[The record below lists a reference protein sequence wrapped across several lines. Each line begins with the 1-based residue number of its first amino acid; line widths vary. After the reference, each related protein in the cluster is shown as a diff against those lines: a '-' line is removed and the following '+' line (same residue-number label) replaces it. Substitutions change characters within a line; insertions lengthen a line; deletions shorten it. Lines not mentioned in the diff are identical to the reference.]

1 MTDKTETK
9 KILIISSDKNLR
21 EVLRFCFDGWG
32 YEVVLYE
39 SSPDDIASIKKA
51 SPDVIVVDV
60 HTAKRTD
67 LEICHLLKDD
77 FITAFIPVVTLINKR
92 QLRSQLL
99 NIKQGVDD
107 YLIKPP
113 DPLDLRVRV
122 EMAMKRSQYSFY
134 ASPLTGLPGGRIIEE
149 MLRERFKADKPFSF
163 GYLDLDNFKYFNDT
177 YGYVKGDRVIM
188 QTAYMLYA
196 TISKF
201 GNKDDFIG
209 HIGGDDFAF
218 ITTPD
223 KYVSVCR
230 NFISEFNSI
239 MPFHYSAADRAKG
252 YVIARNRAHKIK
264 NIPLMSVSV
273 AVVNRNKD
281 SEYKNLIEINERVAE
296 VKHYLK
302 GFEGSKFM
310 ADRRSEPK
318 SSGAEKRQLPQI
330 FKVDPAASASYRP
343 LGQVLLS
350 RGDLSGEELDEALR
364 THWRRGIRLGDI
376 IRELG
381 LMGEKE
387 LAEALKECEKSPREM
402 RAGESKKSAGSHA
415 A

>member
-1 MTDKTETK
+1 LTDKTEVK

-21 EVLRFCFDGWG
+21 EVLKFCFAGWG
-32 YEVVLYE
+32 YDVMLYE
-39 SSPDDIASIKKA
+39 SSPTDINSIKKT

-60 HTAKRTD
+60 HGAKRTD
-67 LEICHLLKDD
+67 LEICRLLKDD

-134 ASPLTGLPGGRIIEE
+134 ASPLTGLPGGRVIEE
-149 MLRERFKADKPFSF
+149 MLRERFKNDLPFSF

-177 YGYVKGDRVIM
+177 YGYVKVDRVIM

-196 TISKF
+196 TISKL

-223 KYVSVCR
+223 KYIDICR
-230 NFISEFNSI
+230 YFITEFNKI
-239 MPFHYSAADRAKG
+239 MPFHYSAADRARG
-252 YVIARNRAHKIK
+252 YVVARDRTHKIK

-273 AVVNRNKD
+273 AVVNRGKD
-281 SEYKNLIEINERVAE
+281 SEYKNLIEINEKVAE
-296 VKHYLK
+296 VKSYLK
-302 GFEGSKFM
+302 SFEGSKFM
-310 ADRRSEPK
+310 ADRRSDPK
-318 SSGAEKRQLPQI
+318 GSKAEERQMPHI
-330 FKVDPAASASYRP
+330 YPAPKVRDGRAFRRNAQTYKP
-343 LGQVLLS
+343 LGQILLE
-350 RGDLSGEELDEALR
+350 RGKLSGEQLDEALR

-381 LMGEKE
+381 LVGEKD
-387 LAEALKECEKSPREM
+387 LTSALKESG
-402 RAGESKKSAGSHA
+402 AAHA
-415 A
+415 T

>member
-1 MTDKTETK
+1 LTDKIEAK

-21 EVLRFCFDGWG
+21 EVLKFCFAGWG
-32 YEVVLYE
+32 YKVVLYE
-39 SSPDDIASIKKA
+39 SSPKDIVSIKKI

-67 LEICHLLKDD
+67 LEICRLLKDD

-134 ASPLTGLPGGRIIEE
+134 ASPLTGLPGGRVIEE
-149 MLRERFKADKPFSF
+149 MLRERFNNDLPFSF

-196 TISKF
+196 AISKL

-223 KYVSVCR
+223 KYTAICDH
-230 NFISEFNSI
+230 FITEFNRI
-239 MPFHYSAADRAKG
+239 MPFHYSAIDRAKG
-252 YVIARNRAHKIK
+252 YVVARDRTHKIK

-273 AVVNRNKD
+273 AGVNRGKD
-281 SEYKNLIEINERVAE
+281 SEYKNLIEINEKVAE
-296 VKHYLK
+296 VKRYLK
-302 GFEGSKFM
+302 SFEGSKFM
-310 ADRRSEPK
+310 ADRRSDPK
-318 SSGAEKRQLPQI
+318 SGKVEGRQMPRI
-330 FKVDPAASASYRP
+330 YSAPEVGKNANTHIP
-343 LGQVLLS
+343 LGQILLD
-350 RGDLSGEELDEALR
+350 RGALSAEQLDEALR

-381 LMGEKE
+381 LVGEKE
-387 LAEALKECEKSPREM
+387 LTSALRESG
-402 RAGESKKSAGSHA
+402 AAHA
-415 A
+415 AG